1 MLLLL
6 ICITFGVVN
15 SHTNPANYTK
25 IPDDGKCRVLALR
38 GGGTKGAY
46 EIGALKAMAE
56 MLDPIDIAYDVFAG
70 VSIGA
75 LNAAMLSTFERGD
88 EAEGIK
94 KMVNIW

>member
-1 MLLLL
+1 MNIFKMLRLL
-6 ICITFGVVN
+6 IFIAFGVVN
-15 SHTNPANYTK
+15 SHTNPANYSK

-46 EIGALKAMAE
+46 EVGALKVMAE
-56 MLDPIDIAYDVFAG
+56 MLEPIDIAYDVFAG

-88 EAEGIK
+88 EAEGI
-94 KMVNIW
+94 